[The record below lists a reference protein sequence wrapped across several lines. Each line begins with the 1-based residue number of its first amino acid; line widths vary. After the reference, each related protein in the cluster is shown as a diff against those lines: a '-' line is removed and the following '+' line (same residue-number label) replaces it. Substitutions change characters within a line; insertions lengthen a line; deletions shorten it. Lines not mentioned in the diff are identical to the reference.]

1 MQGKFMKRKV
11 VVIGGSGLIGAMVV
25 EKLKQKGNDAVAAP
39 PDTAVY
45 TMSGEGP
52 VGALAG
58 AEVVVDV
65 ANAPSF
71 EDQAAWDFFQIVG
84 ENLAAA
90 EVADA
95 INFFRTAHENL
106 AAAELAAG
114 VKHHVALS
122 VVGTD
127 RLQDLAYFRAKL
139 IQENMI
145 KGSPVPHTIIRAS
158 LFFEWIR
165 PIAQAGTDGDTVR
178 VSHSLFQPMGADD
191 VASVVAEVALEAP
204 RNGAVEIAGPDKF
217 YVDELVA
224 KVLEHDKDPRNVVIG
239 DPGGLFYGIQLDDQ
253 SLMPGRD
260 ARLGS
265 TTVDWWLTHNPSP
278 QTR

>member
-1 MQGKFMKRKV
+1 MKRKI
-11 VVIGGSGLIGAMVV
+11 VVIGGTGLIGSKVV
-25 EKLKQKGNDAVAAP
+25 EKLKQKGNDAVAAS
-39 PDTAVY
+39 PDTAVH
-45 TMSGEGP
+45 TMSGAGSL
-52 VGALAG
+52 GALAG

-65 ANAPSF
+65 ASAPSF

-90 EVADA
+90 EVGDA

-106 AAAELAAG
+106 AAAGLAAG

-158 LFFEWIR
+158 LLFEWVR

-178 VSHSLFQPMGADD
+178 VSHSLFQPVAAED
-191 VASVVAEVALEAP
+191 VASTVAEVAVEAP
-204 RNGAVEIAGPDKF
+204 RNGSVELAGPDMF

-224 KVLEHDKDPRNVVIG
+224 KVLAHDKDPRNVVTG

-253 SLMPGRD
+253 ALMPGRD
-260 ARLGS
+260 ARRGS
-265 TTVDWWLTHNPSP
+265 TTFDWWLTH
-278 QTR
+278 

>member
-1 MQGKFMKRKV
+1 MKPKI
-11 VVIGGSGLIGAMVV
+11 VVIGGSGLVGAMVV

-39 PDTAVY
+39 PDTGVY
-45 TMSGEGP
+45 TMSGEGSL
-52 VGALAG
+52 GALAG

-71 EDQAAWDFFQIVG
+71 EDQAAWDFFEIAG

-106 AAAELAAG
+106 AAAELVAG
-114 VKHHVALS
+114 VKHHGALS

-127 RLQDLAYFRAKL
+127 RLQDLAHFRAKL

-145 KGSPVPHTIIRAS
+145 KGSPVPHPIFRAS

-165 PIAQAGTDGDTVR
+165 PIAQSGTDGDTVR
-178 VSHSLFQPMGADD
+178 VSHSSFQPVAAED
-191 VASVVAEVALEAP
+191 VASTVAEVAVEP
-204 RNGAVEIAGPDKF
+204 PMNGAVEIAGPDMF

-224 KVLEHDKDPRNVVIG
+224 KVLEHDRDPRNVVMD

-265 TTVDWWLTHNPSP
+265 TTFDWWLTHNPSP
-278 QTR
+278 QTH

>member
-1 MQGKFMKRKV
+1 MKPRIL
-11 VVIGGSGLIGAMVV
+11 VIGGSGLVGAMVV
-25 EKLKQKGNDAVAAP
+25 EKLKQKGEDAVAAP
-39 PDTAVY
+39 PDTGAY
-45 TMSGEGP
+45 TMSSEGS

-58 AEVVVDV
+58 VEVVVDV
-65 ANAPSF
+65 ANAPTF

-84 ENLAAA
+84 ENLAVA

-95 INFFRTAHENL
+95 INFFRTARENL

-122 VVGTD
+122 VVGTEH
-127 RLQDLAYFRAKL
+127 LQDLAYFRAKL
-139 IQENMI
+139 IQENMV
-145 KGSPVPHTIIRAS
+145 KGSPVPHTIVRAS
-158 LFFEWIR
+158 LFFEWVR

-178 VSHSLFQPMGADD
+178 VSHSLFQPVSAED
-191 VASVVAEVALEAP
+191 VAGTVAEVAVETP
-204 RNGAVEIAGPDKF
+204 RNGVVEVAGPDVF

-224 KVLEHDKDPRNVVIG
+224 RVLEHDGDPRNVLIG
-239 DPGGLFYGIQLDDQ
+239 DPAGLFYGIQLDVQ

-265 TTVDWWLTHNPSP
+265 TTFDRWLTHNPIKS
-278 QTR
+278 TARESWR

>member
-1 MQGKFMKRKV
+1 MKPKI
-11 VVIGGSGLIGAMVV
+11 VVIGGSGLMGSMVV
-25 EKLKQKGNDAVAAP
+25 EKLKQKGNDAVAAS
-39 PDTAVY
+39 PDTAIH
-45 TMSGEGP
+45 TMSGEDS
-52 VGALAG
+52 VGALTG

-65 ANAPSF
+65 ASAPSF

-84 ENLAAA
+84 ENLAVA

-122 VVGTD
+122 IVGTD

-145 KGSPVPHTIIRAS
+145 KGSAVPHTIVRAS
-158 LFFEWIR
+158 MFFEWVR

-178 VSHSLFQPMGADD
+178 VSHSLFQPVSAED
-191 VASVVAEVALEAP
+191 VASAVADVALEAP

-224 KVLEHDKDPRNVVIG
+224 KVLEHDKDPRNVVMG
-239 DPGGLFYGIQLDDQ
+239 DPAGLFYGIQLDDQ

-265 TTVDWWLTHNPSP
+265 TTFDSWLSHNLSP

>member
-1 MQGKFMKRKV
+1 MKRKI
-11 VVIGGSGLIGAMVV
+11 VVIGGTGWIGSMVV
-25 EKLKQKGNDAVAAP
+25 EKLKRSGNDAVAAP
-39 PDTAVY
+39 PDTGVYAV
-45 TMSGEGP
+45 SGEGS

-71 EDQAAWDFFQIVG
+71 EDQAAWDFFQIAG

-106 AAAELAAG
+106 VAAEVAAG

-122 VVGTD
+122 VVGTE
-127 RLQDLAYFRAKL
+127 RLQDGAFFRAKL
-139 IQENMI
+139 MQENMI
-145 KGSPVPHTIIRAS
+145 KGSPVPHTIVRATQI
-158 LFFEWIR
+158 FEYIR
-165 PIAQAGTDGDTVR
+165 PMAQVGTDGDTVR
-178 VSHSLFQPMGADD
+178 VAHSLFQPVATED
-191 VASVVAEVALEAP
+191 VASAVAEVALEAP
-204 RNGAVEIAGPDKF
+204 TNGTVEIAGPDVF
-217 YVDELVA
+217 YIDELVA
-224 KVLEHDKDPRNVVIG
+224 KVLEHDKDPRNVIMD
-239 DPGGLFYGIQLDDQ
+239 DPGGLFFGIKVDDQ

-265 TTVDWWLTHNPSP
+265 TTFDWWLTHNPSP
-278 QTR
+278 QSS

>member
-1 MQGKFMKRKV
+1 MKGKI
-11 VVIGGSGLIGAMVV
+11 VVIGGTGLIGSKVV
-25 EKLKQKGNDAVAAP
+25 EKLKAKGNLAVAAS

-45 TMSGEGP
+45 TMNAEGSP
-52 VGALAG
+52 GPLAG
-58 AEVVVDV
+58 AEVVVNV

-71 EDQAAWDFFQIVG
+71 EDEAAWNFFQTVG

-106 AAAELAAG
+106 TAAELAAG

-122 VVGTD
+122 VVGAD

-145 KGSPVPHTIIRAS
+145 KGSPVPYTIIRAS

-165 PIAQAGTDGDTVR
+165 PIAQAGTHGDAVR
-178 VSHSLFQPMGADD
+178 VSHSLFQPVAAED
-191 VASVVAEVALEAP
+191 VASTVAEVAGEAP
-204 RNGAVEIAGPDKF
+204 RNGSVEIAGPDLF

-224 KVLEHDKDPRNVVIG
+224 KVLDHDKDPRNVVTG
-239 DPGGLFYGIQLDDQ
+239 DPAGLFYGIRLDDQ
-253 SLMPGRD
+253 ALMPGRD
-260 ARLGS
+260 ARRGS
-265 TTVDWWLTHNPSP
+265 TTFDWWLTH
-278 QTR
+278 

>member
-1 MQGKFMKRKV
+1 MKPKI
-11 VVIGGSGLIGAMVV
+11 VVIGGSGLIGSMVV

-39 PDTAVY
+39 ADTGVY
-45 TMSGEGP
+45 ASSGEGSL
-52 VGALAG
+52 GALAD

-65 ANAPSF
+65 ASAPTF
-71 EDQAAWDFFQIVG
+71 EDDAAWKFFQIAG
-84 ENLAAA
+84 ENLVAA

-122 VVGTD
+122 VVGSE

-139 IQENMI
+139 MQENMI
-145 KGSPVPHTIIRAS
+145 KGSPVPYTIVRAS
-158 LFFEWIR
+158 LLFEWIR
-165 PIAQAGTDGDTVR
+165 SIAQAGTDGDTMR
-178 VSHSLFQPMGADD
+178 VSHSLFQPVAADD
-191 VASVVAEVALEAP
+191 VASAVADIALEAP
-204 RNGAVEIAGPDKF
+204 SNGTVEIAGPDMF

-224 KVLEHDKDPRNVVIG
+224 KVLEHDKDPRNVIIG
-239 DPGGLFYGIQLDDQ
+239 DPGGHFYGIQLDDQ
-253 SLMPGRD
+253 ALMPDRD

-265 TTVDWWLTHNPSP
+265 TTFDRWLTH
-278 QTR
+278 